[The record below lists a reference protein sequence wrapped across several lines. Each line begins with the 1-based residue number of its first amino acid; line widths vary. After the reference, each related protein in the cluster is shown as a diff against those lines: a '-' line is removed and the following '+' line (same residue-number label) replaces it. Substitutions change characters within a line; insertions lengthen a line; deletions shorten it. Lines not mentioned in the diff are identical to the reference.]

1 MCLANIRLLAV
12 SAGPC
17 ICYINSIYLLKT
29 EPPLM
34 LCALKHVQSSSIQE
48 IVKHILN
55 IYLDHVITNGKIRCG
70 GVALI
75 DE

>member
-1 MCLANIRLLAV
+1 
-12 SAGPC
+12 
-17 ICYINSIYLLKT
+17 
-29 EPPLM
+29 M
-34 LCALKHVQSSSIQE
+34 LFALKHVQSSSIQE

>member
-1 MCLANIRLLAV
+1 
-12 SAGPC
+12 
-17 ICYINSIYLLKT
+17 
-29 EPPLM
+29 M
-34 LCALKHVQSSSIQE
+34 LFALKHVQSSSIQE

-55 IYLDHVITNGKIRCG
+55 IYLDHVIPNGKIRCG

>member
-12 SAGPC
+12 CAGPC
-17 ICYINSIYLLKT
+17 ICYINSIYVLKT
-29 EPPLM
+29 EAPLM
-34 LCALKHVQSSSIQE
+34 LFALKHVKSSSIQE

-75 DE
+75 